1 MENIVKLKKKSAT
14 NKIKRSGDDIAVD
27 LIGGILLFLCGFVAI
42 LPFIM
47 IAAGSVSNEKEIIA
61 TGYSVLPKGFTLDAY
76 KYLLD
81 DLKEAHNDQFKW

>member
-47 IAAGSVSNEKEIIA
+47 IAAGSVQPIICA
-61 TGYSVLPKGFTLDAY
+61 VLFMKRGS
-76 KYLLD
+76 
-81 DLKEAHNDQFKW
+81 E